1 MQNQP
6 QRKGG
11 GDDGLMIIGALL
23 IMITVMWF
31 GFRDYVIYGVCRL
44 LYWIYGVLPDAIT
57 PGNAAERR
65 DMLLS
70 AARYNHQVSL
80 WDFISVMNDTASVLF
95 PLFILIIGLFVWV
108 ISRNPYYRLT
118 RKLTIRN
125 LPWVMVKNY
134 PGIAHILARF
144 GHLDQ
149 LLLNED
155 PEEARSAQSPVEFAQ
170 EHNLIDTAKRR
181 LRKKAAHKVFLSQ
194 VNLAPEGAALP
205 WRPGKKRSQ
214 PRLYICGLWATGQ
227 RLNPFS
233 TISTVPACGLKTV
246 SLIIRWPPGSGPSP
260 ASVKRSEN
268 LQRGAAAPV
277 RYSTRCSM
285 MTCSCHPLI
294 SGGLKV
300 WTARYGMHFQAPAAG
315 SSSLREVVLLP
326 GVSAKVTG

>member
-1 MQNQP
+1 M
-6 QRKGG
+6 
-11 GDDGLMIIGALL
+11 
-23 IMITVMWF
+23 
-31 GFRDYVIYGVCRL
+31 
-44 LYWIYGVLPDAIT
+44 
-57 PGNAAERR
+57 
-65 DMLLS
+65 
-70 AARYNHQVSL
+70 
-80 WDFISVMNDTASVLF
+80 DFISVMNDTASVLF

-134 PGIAHILARF
+134 PGSPISSPGLATSI
-144 GHLDQ
+144 Q

-194 VNLAPEGAALP
+194 VNLAPEGRPFP
-205 WRPGKKRSQ
+205 WRPGKKHSL

-233 TISTVPACGLKTV
+233 TISTVPACGPKTA

-260 ASVKRSEN
+260 ASAKRSEN

-285 MTCSCHPLI
+285 MTCSCHPQI
-294 SGGLKV
+294 SGG
-300 WTARYGMHFQAPAAG
+300 
-315 SSSLREVVLLP
+315 
-326 GVSAKVTG
+326 